1 MGELILFCTIE
12 NFRQEEINIVCV
24 YSIQA
29 KKTKCQKIYKV
40 PKKADVISIS
50 KYDRIWLR
58 LNNNIYEW
66 NLFTG
71 QNTIVLKNRFVV
83 IINFKIISLLN
94 LL

>member
-24 YSIQA
+24 YLIQA

-40 PKKADVISIS
+40 PKKVDVISIS

-58 LNNNIYEW
+58 LNDNIYEW
-66 NLFTG
+66 DLLTG
-71 QNTIVLKNRFVV
+71 YIAILLKNKFVA
-83 IINFKIISLLN
+83 IINFKIILWLN

>member
-58 LNNNIYEW
+58 LNDNIYEW
-66 NLFTG
+66 DLLTG
-71 QNTIVLKNRFVV
+71 YIAILLKNKFVA
-83 IINFKIISLLN
+83 IINFKIILWLN

>member
-40 PKKADVISIS
+40 PKKVDVISIS

-58 LNNNIYEW
+58 LNDNIYEW
-66 NLFTG
+66 DLLTG
-71 QNTIVLKNRFVV
+71 YIAILLKNKFVA
-83 IINFKIISLLN
+83 IINFKIILWLN